1 MNAHIETIKKYFSGQ
16 PVKKVY
22 LFGSM
27 ARNEA
32 NFQSDIDLL
41 VELNESVDL
50 FQFAEMQWQL
60 EELLKRKIDLVSTN
74 GISQRLQPYIEKDKY
89 LIYEN

>member
-1 MNAHIETIKKYFSGQ
+1 MNAPIEMIKKYFSGQ

-74 GISQRLQPYIEKDKY
+74 GISQRLQPHIEKDKY

>member
-1 MNAHIETIKKYFSGQ
+1 MRIPIETIKKYFSGQ

-89 LIYEN
+89 LILKN

>member
-1 MNAHIETIKKYFSGQ
+1 MNAPIETIKKYFSGQ

-32 NFQSDIDLL
+32 TYQSDIDLL

-74 GISQRLQPYIEKDKY
+74 GISQCLQPYIEKDKY